1 MVLRNPDM
9 GVYSEL
15 EINGSIKAHANTSDI
30 GAYHSYKQ
38 VKFVLATCNS
48 TPMEKDLLCCCC
60 VLHKHRKKG
69 RPCHWFLHP
78 KGVVCSVTVWSP
90 PSPSS
95 AFSQVNLRA
104 FCHCNPLWTPPE
116 AGMNEAIHI
125 WNPSSL
131 GKETG
136 HWLHRNHMN
145 ISGHWRY
152 TNCLLEPTYLVS
164 ASQDE
169 GQPCVFFQ
177 THDLSLTSP
186 AVLSNSLS
194 CFYIPLCF
202 ALVYNLLK
210 VTQTKVVLY

>member
-38 VKFVLATCNS
+38 VKFVLATCDS
-48 TPMEKDLLCCCC
+48 TPMEKDLLCCCCC

-104 FCHCNPLWTPPE
+104 FCHCNPHWTPPE

-152 TNCLLEPTYLVS
+152 KNCLLEPTYLVS
-164 ASQDE
+164 ASGWGSALCILPDPWSFTDFSSCPLQ
-169 GQPCVFFQ
+169 
-177 THDLSLTSP
+177 LSLLLLYFTLFCFSIQSSK
-186 AVLSNSLS
+186 SNT
-194 CFYIPLCF
+194 
-202 ALVYNLLK
+202 N
-210 VTQTKVVLY
+210 

>member
-1 MVLRNPDM
+1 MTVHQWRRIFCAAAAAFYTNTEKKVVLVIGSCIPKVLSVVWLF
-9 GVYSEL
+9 GVLPHLAQPSAR
-15 EINGSIKAHANTSDI
+15 STS
-30 GAYHSYKQ
+30 GL
-38 VKFVLATCNS
+38 F
-48 TPMEKDLLCCCC
+48 
-60 VLHKHRKKG
+60 
-69 RPCHWFLHP
+69 
-78 KGVVCSVTVWSP
+78 VTVI
-90 PSPSS
+90 PSEP
-95 AFSQVNLRA
+95 
-104 FCHCNPLWTPPE
+104 PPE

-177 THDLSLTSP
+177 THGLSLTSP

-194 CFYIPLCF
+194 CFYISLCF
-202 ALVYNLLK
+202 ALVYNILK

>member
-1 MVLRNPDM
+1 M

-38 VKFVLATCNS
+38 VKFVLATCDS
-48 TPMEKDLLCCCC
+48 TPMEKDLLCCC

-78 KGVVCSVTVWSP
+78 KGVVCSVFGVLPHLAQPSARSTSGLFVTVI
-90 PSPSS
+90 PSEP
-95 AFSQVNLRA
+95 
-104 FCHCNPLWTPPE
+104 PPE

-136 HWLHRNHMN
+136 HWLHRNHVN
-145 ISGHWRY
+145 VSGH
-152 TNCLLEPTYLVS
+152 
-164 ASQDE
+164 
-169 GQPCVFFQ
+169 
-177 THDLSLTSP
+177 
-186 AVLSNSLS
+186 
-194 CFYIPLCF
+194 
-202 ALVYNLLK
+202 
-210 VTQTKVVLY
+210 

>member
-104 FCHCNPLWTPPE
+104 FCHCNPLWTPPLKLGWMRPSTSGIL
-116 AGMNEAIHI
+116 AHWGKKQDTGSTGII
-125 WNPSSL
+125 W
-131 GKETG
+131 
-136 HWLHRNHMN
+136 
-145 ISGHWRY
+145 I
-152 TNCLLEPTYLVS
+152 YL
-164 ASQDE
+164 DIE
-169 GQPCVFFQ
+169 G
-177 THDLSLTSP
+177 
-186 AVLSNSLS
+186 
-194 CFYIPLCF
+194 
-202 ALVYNLLK
+202 
-210 VTQTKVVLY
+210 TQTVC